1 MKIVD
6 CFWEQKN
13 IGKKT
18 VEICIE
24 PTDRYD
30 ENVLM
35 QCIRDYEYAV
45 IKVPMNMPMFNF
57 GLSRMGFCCIET
69 QLNLSIAFQNFDF
82 SLVKHLY
89 DDTTY
94 HVVEREVDYQDVISQ
109 IEPGMFSTD
118 RISLDPVFGE
128 TIGRKRYVN
137 WISNELLCG
146 SSRLIRIYYGK
157 SQVGFMLIKIDDKN
171 VRLLLNGL
179 YKKFQGM
186 RLGLLTP
193 ASPYMY
199 AKRNNLFVEKET
211 TSISSNNIPA
221 AKLYDR
227 LHFQRDSQTYVF
239 VKHLK

>member
-6 CFWEQKN
+6 CFWEREN

-18 VEICIE
+18 VEISIE
-24 PTDRYD
+24 STDQYD
-30 ENVLM
+30 ENVIR
-35 QCIRDYEYAV
+35 QYIRDYEYAV
-45 IKVPMNMPMFNF
+45 IKIPMNMPFFNF
-57 GLSRMGFCCIET
+57 GLTQMGFCCIET
-69 QLNLSIAFQNFDF
+69 QMNLSIGFPNFDF

-94 HVVEREVDYQDVISQ
+94 HVVEREEDYQDVISQ

-118 RISLDPVFGE
+118 RISIDPAFGKA
-128 TIGRKRYVN
+128 IGCKRYVN
-137 WISNELLCG
+137 WIANEFLCG
-146 SSRLIRIYYGK
+146 SSRLIKIYYGK
-157 SQVGFMLIKIDDKN
+157 SQVGFMLIKINGKN
-171 VRLLLNGL
+171 VKLLLNGL

-186 RLGLLTP
+186 GLGLLTP

-199 AKRNNLFVEKET
+199 AKRDNLFVEKET

-239 VKHLK
+239 VKHL

>member
-6 CFWEQKN
+6 CFWEQEN

-18 VEICIE
+18 VEISIE
-24 PTDRYD
+24 STDRYD
-30 ENVLM
+30 ENALM
-35 QCIRDYEYAV
+35 QCVRGYEYAV
-45 IKVPMNMPMFNF
+45 IKVPMNMPLFNF
-57 GLSRMGFCCIET
+57 GLAQMGFCCIET
-69 QLNLSIAFQNFDF
+69 QMNLSIAFNNFDF

-94 HVVEREVDYQDVISQ
+94 QVVEREEDYQDVLSR

-118 RISLDPVFGE
+118 RISIDPVFGE
-128 TIGRKRYVN
+128 TIGCKRYIN
-137 WISNELLCG
+137 WIASEFLCG

-171 VRLLLNGL
+171 VKLLLNGL
-179 YKKFQGM
+179 YKQFQGM
-186 RLGLLTP
+186 GLGFLTP

-199 AKRNNLFVEKET
+199 AKRDNLFVEKET

-221 AKLYDR
+221 GKLYNR

-239 VKHLK
+239 VKHL